1 MQIPVRWS
9 VTLGISLLPVCGLVY
24 GSLLSGTLSFIS
36 KTRRGIEKI
45 MKNILELDKQRY
57 SGGGKKNTSFLAILS

>member
-9 VTLGISLLPVCGLVY
+9 VTSDINPLLVCERVCGT
-24 GSLLSGTLSFIS
+24 SLSGMQSFIS

-57 SGGGKKNTSFLAILS
+57 SGGGDTSFLAILS